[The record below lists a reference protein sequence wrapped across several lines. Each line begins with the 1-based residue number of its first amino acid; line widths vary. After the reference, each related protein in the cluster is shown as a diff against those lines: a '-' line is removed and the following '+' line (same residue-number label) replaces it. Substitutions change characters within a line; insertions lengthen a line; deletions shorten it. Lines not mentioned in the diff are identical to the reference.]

1 MFKASFFNS
10 LVTFNRISNLLDYLP
25 FCKKTKTEFSKNQN
39 LTIVQKPSTP
49 TIKYSETNLTNF
61 SRKILLLYCLLTS
74 CYTTNFLNY
83 RNLLNKS
90 QDICNQMDHLT
101 QYITQYIIH
110 IIILFKLTLLKNK
123 FTNLF
128 RQQIINYKLFFI
140 LFQYTT
146 KSQICFVN
154 KLQTILH
161 NLFNYQLSNKFV
173 LSINYKLLYILFQI
187 STNSI
192 ILHKTI
198 HLYFCLAIHSL
209 NFDRYIIITFLYQHI
224 VQNFFLSC
232 QQSFAISKINQWI
245 NLQHSCLVQ
254 IFNQFTQYNT
264 LERYAIVK
272 NKNKFTISFIK
283 K

>member
-110 IIILFKLTLLKNK
+110 IITYFARKQIHKFILLINYKLQTIFHTFLIYNQVI
-123 FTNLF
+123 NLF
-128 RQQIINYKLFFI
+128 CQQIINYFAQS
-140 LFQYTT
+140 FQLST
-146 KSQICFVN
+146 KQQICFVD
-154 KLQTILH
+154 KLQTTLH
-161 NLFNYQLSNKFV
+161 
-173 LSINYKLLYILFQI
+173 
-187 STNSI
+187 
-192 ILHKTI
+192 
-198 HLYFCLAIHSL
+198 
-209 NFDRYIIITFLYQHI
+209 TFL
-224 VQNFFLSC
+224 N
-232 QQSFAISKINQWI
+232 INQF
-245 NLQHSCLVQ
+245 NHSTQNNSL
-254 IFNQFTQYNT
+254 ILLLSDTQFK
-264 LERYAIVK
+264 L
-272 NKNKFTISFIK
+272 
-283 K
+283 